1 MKRVKTAFHK
11 IAISSIALFFA
22 VGCATVTDANAD
34 IEEKNS
40 SNFLTIERAGDTWN
54 SDAGD
59 GLDPIR
65 GDRPVIG
72 E

>member
-1 MKRVKTAFHK
+1 MKALKTTLSVTLL
-11 IAISSIALFFA
+11 ILFA
-22 VGCATVTDANAD
+22 GCATVTDANMD
-34 IEEKNS
+34 LPEDNNTVLS
-40 SNFLTIERAGDTWN
+40 VERAGDTWN
-54 SDAGD
+54 TDAGD